1 MKGLLLRVGIDKGT
15 GGCLGP
21 IFQDRTFEYIP
32 IPETRPTSENNVYI
46 KMKGRYGRDL
56 TEFMPNK
63 YWYSQPHH
71 DPEFTTYTY
80 GDPSFPK
87 RNQLS
92 KLKPGDLLIFYA
104 GLEPEN
110 SKNKSQLFVIGY
122 FDIEKVYDFK
132 EIQKL
137 QYGSVFREVPNN
149 AHSKI
154 YFRLKE
160 LGTEYLDDN
169 LIIIKGNSRRSK
181 LFTKALPIGD
191 SEGKLIKKLKFG
203 YEGSLQRAIG
213 HSITEEHIIRVKEWL
228 EKGES

>member
-21 IFQDRTFEYIP
+21 IFPDGTFEYIP
-32 IPETRPTSENNVYI
+32 IPETHPTSENDVYI
-46 KMKGRYGRDL
+46 KMKGRYGRAL
-56 TEFMPNK
+56 TEFMPEK
-63 YWYSQPHH
+63 YWYCQPHH
-71 DPEFTTYTY
+71 DPEFKTYTY

-87 RNQLS
+87 RKQLS
-92 KLKPGDLLIFYA
+92 ELNPGDLLIFYA
-104 GLEPEN
+104 GLKSEN
-110 SKNKSQLFVIGY
+110 SKENSRLFVIGY

-132 EIQKL
+132 INQKSH
-137 QYGSVFREVPNN
+137 YNSIFREVPNN

-160 LGTEYLDDN
+160 LGIEYLDDN
-169 LIIIKGNSRRSK
+169 LIIIKGNSSRSK

-191 SEGKLIKKLKFG
+191 NDSKPIKKLKFG
-203 YEGSLQRAIG
+203 YEGYLQRAVG
-213 HSITEEHIIRVKEWL
+213 HLITEEYIISVKEWL